1 MRLIPWALRKV
12 VCVKTQSSGS
22 SPPMCLFGG
31 EGQEG
36 GWDQGLDGSGQVPEA
51 RAVRGY
57 GEPWGVQRH
66 VEGEGVERD
75 WEGVEFMRRR
85 QRDRVK
91 I

>member
-1 MRLIPWALRKV
+1 
-12 VCVKTQSSGS
+12 
-22 SPPMCLFGG
+22 
-31 EGQEG
+31 
-36 GWDQGLDGSGQVPEA
+36 
-51 RAVRGY
+51 
-57 GEPWGVQRH
+57 